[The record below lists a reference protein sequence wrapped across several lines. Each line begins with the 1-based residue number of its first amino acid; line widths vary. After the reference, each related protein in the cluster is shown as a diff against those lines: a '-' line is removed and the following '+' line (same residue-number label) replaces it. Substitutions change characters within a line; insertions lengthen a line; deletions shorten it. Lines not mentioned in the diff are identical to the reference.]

1 MSDLLEKIEDIVTE
15 MGFRVQKRNGRV
27 SIFFFFIS
35 NLSCLVPDL
44 RNHAILTLGCN

>member
-15 MGFRVQKRNGRV
+15 MGFRVQKRNGKV
-27 SIFFFFIS
+27 GIFFFIS